1 MSLSCVSCGM
11 CEDVCPVSIP
21 VGQVVSFVS
30 EETRSIFDYV
40 PGRNPEETL
49 PLARYELEE
58 LTEVEDV

>member
-1 MSLSCVSCGM
+1 M